1 MSSTLSPGLGFAAAL
16 LSESGS
22 VDCFDRCV
30 GAGAGPQL
38 QVVALAG
45 FLDHQPTVGVPA
57 SAVDSKPVRSLLRQH
72 HGRAC
77 TGILIKAA
85 GPHPARGRL
94 EGDLD
99 NLLPPLYLDGRGLS
113 VEAST
118 VTSTGPSAIPEVMT
132 APSTVGETT
141 PLLSPLSSK
150 GAFANSISS
159 SIRQKR

>member
-1 MSSTLSPGLGFAAAL
+1 
-16 LSESGS
+16 
-22 VDCFDRCV
+22 
-30 GAGAGPQL
+30 
-38 QVVALAG
+38 
-45 FLDHQPTVGVPA
+45 
-57 SAVDSKPVRSLLRQH
+57 VDSKPVRSLLRQH
-72 HGRAC
+72 QGRSRAG
-77 TGILIKAA
+77 TLIKAA

-159 SIRQKR
+159 SIR